1 MTILRL
7 SSQCQKEKKRIKIK
21 KRVIEVTDQRT
32 QEAVKDQELIH
43 ERQRK
48 KNSDEGYQRTQK

>member
-1 MTILRL
+1 MSKR
-7 SSQCQKEKKRIKIK
+7 KKKRIKIK